1 MISAS
6 LGHKP
11 SLPSLS
17 HRSFPKTDSP
27 ALPSSGRDPCSRST
41 PEGPARLSLCRAGWP
56 VTLLLE
62 VSAYTSAPPG
72 VTSPIA
78 IALLSRPLLSAPC
91 FLHKYAHLL
100 LGSLHQEGGCLSR
113 AHHGLAEWVLVQGW
127 ACSALFPKA
136 CPLPRAS
143 GPKSK
148 PPSNPANPAPIT
160 QPGPGEPGKGQ
171 CPRAAPSLSGRA
183 FSGRQ
188 ARGPGSRLTS
198 NLATFHSAGL
208 RSRPGP
214 GKGWESGINQAP
226 CWQLSSPPVLAAPR
240 GGRTCGPRRSPWRL

>member
-1 MISAS
+1 MCPWGTSQACPASA
-6 LGHKP
+6 
-11 SLPSLS
+11 
-17 HRSFPKTDSP
+17 T
-27 ALPSSGRDPCSRST
+27 ALFLRLTHPPRPPRARDPCPRSA
-41 PEGPARLSLCRAGWP
+41 PEGPARLTLCRAGWP

-62 VSAYTSAPPG
+62 VSAYTSAPAG

-91 FLHKYAHLL
+91 SLHKYAHLL

-113 AHHGLAEWVLVQGW
+113 AHHGWAERLLVQGLG
-127 ACSALFPKA
+127 CSALFPKA
-136 CPLPRAS
+136 RPCP
-143 GPKSK
+143 GPLGLKSK
-148 PPSNPANPAPIT
+148 PPSNPVNSAPIT
-160 QPGPGEPGKGQ
+160 QPGPSEPGKGQ

-214 GKGWESGINQAP
+214 GSGWESGINQAP
-226 CWQLSSPPVLAAPR
+226 CWQLGSPPVFAAPR
-240 GGRTCGPRRSPWRL
+240 GGRTCGPRRSPRRL